1 MKNFSEFLNE
11 GTNFNFSSDQ
21 FPTISRSE
29 SARRLLPKLIDAI
42 NAVDGPV
49 PNPVFK
55 GMKFTFSAVLR
66 YATRV
71 PEEVLVV
78 LRQNH
83 QWPSWDYK
91 VMAGNHIA
99 GKLRK
104 AEVAKQDTPQTQAY
118 LPWFIKVCRELLVLH
133 NALEQIKT
141 GVFKRQPK
149 APEDVKAKYIAP
161 MAKLE
166 SGRAV
171 TKVFKLLTDTIK
183 MEYAAAVAKLLVK
196 QAEDI
201 HAMQDGDEQRKQYQR
216 TDAYRMDIWL
226 VNPRNRKRSLVANY
240 KSRIQKA
247 AEAAADAMQEQFLV
261 KNTRKLVSILEQ
273 KNVPLDGDPE
283 ILHARARAGV
293 FEGDIRVSFADGSSF
308 VVRNQVVIKRNSYG
322 TIFNQFP
329 TTFHNVTL
337 PNGRPMGTPSEERMN
352 TVFTKA

>member
-1 MKNFSEFLNE
+1 MKNFLEFLSE
-11 GTNFNFSSDQ
+11 GTTFNFGINQ
-21 FPTISRSE
+21 FPTLMAAE
-29 SARRLLPKLIDAI
+29 GVPRLLPRLLEAI
-42 NAVDGPV
+42 NDVEGPV
-49 PNPVFK
+49 PNPRFK
-55 GMKFTFSAVLR
+55 EMKRTFGAILD
-66 YATRV
+66 YATRT

-83 QWPSWDYK
+83 QWPSWDYD

-104 AEVAKQDTPQTQAY
+104 AEAAKQDTPQAKAY
-118 LPWFIKVCRELLVLH
+118 LPWLIKVCRELLVLH
-133 NALEQIKT
+133 EALEQIKS

-161 MAKLE
+161 MAKME

-183 MEYAAAVAKLLVK
+183 VEYAAAVAKLLVK

-201 HAMQDGDEQRKQYQR
+201 HALDADEQKKHAR
-216 TDAYRMDIWL
+216 TDVYRMDIWL
-226 VNPRNRKRSLVANY
+226 VNPRNRKRSLVGNY
-240 KSRIQKA
+240 KTRIQKA
-247 AEAAADAMQEQFLV
+247 ADSAADAMQEQFLV

-322 TIFNQFP
+322 TFFNQFP

-337 PNGRPMGTPSEERMN
+337 PDGRPMGTPSEERMN
-352 TVFTKA
+352 TVFAKA